1 MKRAPRIGIAL
12 GSGSA
17 RGWAHIGVLRALAR
31 EGIEPTIISGCSIG
45 AFVGAVAAAGDVEK
59 LAVWVESLGWQRVVG
74 LMDMGLRG
82 GLIKGDRLIA
92 FFERQFVD
100 RDFTALPHQ
109 FGCVATDLH
118 SGHEIWLREGSVSAA
133 VRASI
138 ALPGLIAPVWQD
150 GRLLVDGAL
159 VNPVPVSLARA
170 MGADLVIAVELNS
183 DVVGWAWRNR
193 PPAGKGG
200 SSGNGNGNGVPHW
213 SRKLLARFGRNG
225 NGDND
230 DGQAPAIDGEELPS
244 MLSVMQDSISIM
256 SVRIARSRMA
266 GEPADV
272 LISPRLAQLGLM
284 DYHRGAEAIAEGEAA
299 VEVAL
304 PAIRRALEQR

>member
-45 AFVGAVAAAGDVEK
+45 AFVGAVAAAGDLEK
-59 LAVWVESLGWQRVVG
+59 LGTWVESLGWQHVVG

-82 GLIKGDRLIA
+82 GLIKGDRLIS

-100 RDFTALPHQ
+100 RDFTALPHL

-118 SGHEIWLREGSVSAA
+118 SGHEVWLREGSVSAA

-193 PPAGKGG
+193 PPAGQGTT
-200 SSGNGNGNGVPHW
+200 NGDAHW
-213 SRKLLARFGRNG
+213 SRKLLSRFGRNG
-225 NGDND
+225 NGHTS
-230 DGQAPAIDGEELPS
+230 PAEGDEAASADLPS

-256 SVRIARSRMA
+256 SVRIARSRLA

-299 VEVAL
+299 VELAL
-304 PAIRRALEQR
+304 PAIRRALERR

>member
-1 MKRAPRIGIAL
+1 MKRTPRIGIAL

-31 EGIEPTIISGCSIG
+31 EGIEPQIITGCSIG
-45 AFVGAVAAAGDVEK
+45 AFVGAVAAAGEVDK
-59 LAVWVESLGWQRVVG
+59 LGSWVETLGWQDVVG

-82 GLIKGDRLIA
+82 GLLKGDKLMA

-100 RDFTALPHQ
+100 RDFTALVHP

-118 SGHEIWLREGSVSAA
+118 NGHEVWLREGSISAA

-138 ALPGLIAPVWQD
+138 ALPGLLAPVWQE

-183 DVVGWAWRNR
+183 DVVGWAARNGADTEPA
-193 PPAGKGG
+193 PPAEPGW
-200 SSGNGNGNGVPHW
+200 PQ
-213 SRKLLARFGRNG
+213 KLLSRLARNG
-225 NGDND
+225 RSPGE
-230 DGQAPAIDGEELPS
+230 GEGRSAPVEPLPS
-244 MLSVMQDSISIM
+244 MLSVMQNSIAIM
-256 SVRIARSRMA
+256 SVRIARSRLA

-299 VEVAL
+299 VQAAL
-304 PAIRRALEQR
+304 PALRRLL